1 VGAYSKGQLL
11 AYDKIKMAVVDERS
25 LLSGWRDEG
34 LKTGMAKGREE
45 GMAKGREEGLVKGRE
60 EGMAKGI
67 EIGMAKG
74 IETGREEGEA
84 KATAGIAVHALKKG
98 MSPEDVSEF
107 TGLPLNEIHKLKD
120 GL

>member
-1 VGAYSKGQLL
+1 
-11 AYDKIKMAVVDERS
+11 MAVVDERS

-34 LKTGMAKGREE
+34 LKTGREEGIAKGIEIGREE
-45 GMAKGREEGLVKGRE
+45 GLMKGREEGLE
-60 EGMAKGI
+60 EGD
-67 EIGMAKG
+67 
-74 IETGREEGEA
+74 A
-84 KATAGIAVHALKKG
+84 KATARIAVHALKKG